1 MIKLKSL
8 LNEVFPMGFMIAAA
22 NANIKQKKKSDLEKQ
37 SKEATDIAKEMDS
50 VIDMYNKL
58 SKSDLD
64 GIKKGY
70 LPLNIENKLDK
81 LKKYGI
87 TFNYQT
93 GTFNK

>member
-37 SKEATDIAKEMDS
+37 SKEVIDIAKEMDS

-81 LKKYGI
+81 LNKYGI

-93 GTFNK
+93 GKFNQ